1 MAFPTLT
8 WRNAQDIIDG
18 TDVPGRDDLGWLY
31 AVAAW
36 LRASGE
42 NEPPPP
48 MSADL
53 VRQIELG
60 TPPAN

>member
-1 MAFPTLT
+1 MTDLALTL
-8 WRNAQDIIDG
+8 RNAQDIIDG
-18 TDVPGRDDLGWLY
+18 SPVPGRDDLEWLY
-31 AVAAW
+31 AVAAF

-53 VRQIELG
+53 ARQIELG